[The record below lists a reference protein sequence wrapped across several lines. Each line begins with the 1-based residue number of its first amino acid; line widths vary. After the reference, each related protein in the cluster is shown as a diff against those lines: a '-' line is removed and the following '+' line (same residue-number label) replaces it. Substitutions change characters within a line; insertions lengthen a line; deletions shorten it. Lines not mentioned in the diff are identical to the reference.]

1 MRGRRGQIIKA
12 LQAVERCLHFI
23 LTVMRRLWGVS
34 KQDEDIIYVF
44 KKMTLPGV
52 WRMDA
57 GCAGAEK
64 AKGSIPSSVTRFGKV
79 EAASD
84 LGKGHVTAA

>member
-1 MRGRRGQIIKA
+1 M
-12 LQAVERCLHFI
+12 
-23 LTVMRRLWGVS
+23 
-34 KQDEDIIYVF
+34 IYVF

-84 LGKGHVTAA
+84 LGKGHVTAAWTGWAEEKTEAAENGLSLRR